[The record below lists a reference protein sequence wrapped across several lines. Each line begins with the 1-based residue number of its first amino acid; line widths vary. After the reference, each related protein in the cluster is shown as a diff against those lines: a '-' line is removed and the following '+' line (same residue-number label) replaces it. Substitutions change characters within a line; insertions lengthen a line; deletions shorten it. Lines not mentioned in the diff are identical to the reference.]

1 MGLGVCG
8 SLFQAWV
15 RSLGEECGAFRKPNG
30 RLQPWGIFVKARSET
45 LLGHLGS
52 DQWRVMISGQKGN
65 HDLWVKCATSVEC
78 YETDISAVLT
88 VMSGLGSST
97 D

>member
-8 SLFQAWV
+8 SLCQAWV
-15 RSLGEECGAFRKPNG
+15 RPLGRSAVHLGNLTSGYSPGESLE
-30 RLQPWGIFVKARSET
+30 RLRSDT

-52 DQWRVMISGQKGN
+52 GQWGVALSRQKGN
-65 HDLWVKCATSVEC
+65 HSLWVKCTTSAEC
-78 YETDISAVLT
+78 LKTDISVVLT
-88 VMSGLGSST
+88 VMSGQGSSS

>member
-1 MGLGVCG
+1 VCG
-8 SLFQAWV
+8 LSLSV
-15 RSLGEECGAFRKPNG
+15 RSD
-30 RLQPWGIFVKARSET
+30 T

-65 HDLWVKCATSVEC
+65 HDLWVKCATSAEC
-78 YETDISAVLT
+78 LKTDISTVLV
-88 VMSGLGSST
+88 VMSDQGSSV

>member
-1 MGLGVCG
+1 VHLGNLTG
-8 SLFQAWV
+8 GYSPGESLQRL
-15 RSLGEECGAFRKPNG
+15 RSDA
-30 RLQPWGIFVKARSET
+30 

-65 HDLWVKCATSVEC
+65 HDLWVKCTTSAEC
-78 YETDISAVLT
+78 LKTDISAVLT
-88 VMSGLGSST
+88 VMSGQGSSS